1 MNDID
6 DVTSDN
12 ARYITGNDPITVLEW
27 REKTRV
33 RLAPRFHKEAATYI
47 GTSHNPY
54 QLTRAALTD
63 SILNNPL
70 ADDETVL
77 TDARTYV
84 GCEI

>member
-6 DVTSDN
+6 DVLDGVTSDN
-12 ARYITGNDPITVLEW
+12 ARYITVLEW